1 MARDF
6 FKVCPLNWVD
16 LSPTDFDKW
25 GERVVSEAV
34 LSSVHLSVGAK
45 VREVLKDGKSTYS
58 ISLCSSP
65 VRGDFET
72 LEDAKDYAQEI
83 LQANLANFIRPVYT
97 APEVTKV
104 EADTETK
111 GNN

>member
-6 FKVCPLNWVD
+6 FKVCPFSWVD
-16 LSPTDFDKW
+16 LSTTEFDKW
-25 GERVVSEAV
+25 GERIVSEAV

-65 VRGDFET
+65 IYGDFET
-72 LEDAKDYAQEI
+72 LEDAKAYAQEI

-104 EADTETK
+104 EADTQTAS
-111 GNN
+111 NN

>member
-16 LSPTDFDKW
+16 LSPTDLDKW

-34 LSSVHLSVGAK
+34 LSSVHLSIDAK

-58 ISLCSSP
+58 VSLCSSP

-72 LEDAKDYAQEI
+72 LEDAKAYAQEI
-83 LQANLANFIRPVYT
+83 MQANLANFIRPVYT
-97 APEVTKV
+97 APEATKV
-104 EADTETK
+104 EADTETAS
-111 GNN
+111 NN